1 MVCDHSWCCECVYI
15 IVFHAVYMYTYA
27 CVILYNMH
35 HCKSLVLSLLS
46 LQPLQ
51 HNPYTE
57 PLWKAAVAQYNRG
70 VAPAEL
76 RIATKLRNKFHELE
90 AQPHQLLREF
100 QRYKELVR
108 RPAVSKELIPE
119 RLVS

>member
-1 MVCDHSWCCECVYI
+1 
-15 IVFHAVYMYTYA
+15 MY
-27 CVILYNMH
+27 
-35 HCKSLVLSLLS
+35 LVSLLG

-57 PLWKAAVAQYNRG
+57 PLCKAAVAQYDRG
-70 VAPAEL
+70 MAPAEL
-76 RIATKLRNKFHELE
+76 RIATKLRRKFHELE

-119 RLVS
+119 R

>member
-1 MVCDHSWCCECVYI
+1 
-15 IVFHAVYMYTYA
+15 MYYT
-27 CVILYNMH
+27 CRPG
-35 HCKSLVLSLLS
+35 

-57 PLWKAAVAQYNRG
+57 PLWKAAVAKYDRG

-76 RIATKLRNKFHELE
+76 RIATKLRKKFHELE

-119 RLVS
+119 RLVDSSKGFVNLLNS

>member
-1 MVCDHSWCCECVYI
+1 MLEKNILKYN
-15 IVFHAVYMYTYA
+15 TL
-27 CVILYNMH
+27 LYNPPG
-35 HCKSLVLSLLS
+35 

-57 PLWKAAVAQYNRG
+57 PLWKAAVAQYDRG
-70 VAPAEL
+70 MAL
-76 RIATKLRNKFHELE
+76 RIAAKLRRWFHELE

-108 RPAVSKELIPE
+108 RSAVSKELIPE
-119 RLVS
+119 RCAI